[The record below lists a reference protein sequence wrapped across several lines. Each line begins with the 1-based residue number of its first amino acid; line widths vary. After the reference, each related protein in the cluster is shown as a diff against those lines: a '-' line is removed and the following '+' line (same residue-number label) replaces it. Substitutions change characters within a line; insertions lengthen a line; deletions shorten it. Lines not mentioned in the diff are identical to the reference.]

1 MYGLVDLF
9 FGVMNP
15 WWCLWESYWMVFDLE
30 KLDECRYTL
39 AVIMVPLASGSV
51 FTYSFLYKI

>member
-1 MYGLVDLF
+1 
-9 FGVMNP
+9 
-15 WWCLWESYWMVFDLE
+15 MVFDLE